1 MKKTLLAM
9 ALGLT
14 LAGGVEA
21 TDATY
26 RLGIHC
32 GVGHMTADRF
42 TLKEQAQY
50 HAGLQKTLLVA
61 NEVLAKGGTGT
72 DAVMVAIN

>member
-1 MKKTLLAM
+1 MSLSTLPIASFQLWFSS
-9 ALGLT
+9 
-14 LAGGVEA
+14 
-21 TDATY
+21 
-26 RLGIHC
+26 RLVIHC

-61 NEVLAKGGTGT
+61 NEVLAKGSTAT